1 MRACDEP
8 KIDARLAHDPSH
20 GRIRFQKI
28 INMADPQ
35 ERIASGVIG
44 SALKAAN
51 ASTKSAQAAEQQIKA
66 FASFVNETPTA
77 EELSNVPDVGV
88 KEMLAVLGVARLGSF
103 TKTGVE
109 LGVSQPGLSRQIQRV
124 EKRYGFKI
132 FDRLSRGANLTPEGQ
147 LVIEAFTEAMS
158 AIARSVKAAKHLS

>member
-1 MRACDEP
+1 
-8 KIDARLAHDPSH
+8 
-20 GRIRFQKI
+20 
-28 INMADPQ
+28 MADPQ

-44 SALKAAN
+44 NALQAAK
-51 ASTKSAQAAEQQIKA
+51 ASTKAAYAAEQQINA

-77 EELSNVPDVGV
+77 EELSEVPEVGV

-124 EKRYGFKI
+124 EKSYGFEI
-132 FDRLSRGANLTPEGQ
+132 FDRRAKGANLTPKGQ
-147 LVIEAFTEAMS
+147 LVVEAFTEAMG
-158 AIARSVKAAKHLS
+158 AIARSVKAAKHLY